1 MDDDITDNV
10 YDGYSEDYN
19 SDIYESVNDNDVY
32 DDEKY
37 DDTKYNDM
45 NDDNFISEKNKN
57 TALITALTF
66 QKMKIMEMTFIM
78 NMIMIYQKMD

>member
-45 NDDNFISEKNKN
+45 NDDNFISERNKKYSIDNSIDVPEDENYGVRMKNK
-57 TALITALTF
+57 AV
-66 QKMKIMEMTFIM
+66 Q
-78 NMIMIYQKMD
+78 

>member
-32 DDEKY
+32 DDE
-37 DDTKYNDM
+37 
-45 NDDNFISEKNKN
+45 
-57 TALITALTF
+57 
-66 QKMKIMEMTFIM
+66 
-78 NMIMIYQKMD
+78 NMMIQNIRI